1 VPNRGRSLL
10 PVLLI
15 VVASIQE
22 AAAETVRLVDDEG
35 TVHYT
40 NAPND
45 PRYRRLSG
53 ASDDSSLP
61 APPVVARPPAGIPV
75 GSPVARFTAEIREA
89 ARRYGVPER
98 LVEAVIRAESG
109 FKATAVSRKGARGL
123 MQLMP
128 DTAALLGVR
137 DSFDPRENIDGG
149 VRHLKGLMERYANDL
164 RLALAAYNAGEG
176 AVNRHGDV
184 PPYPETQQYVMK
196 ILREY
201 GDATVSV
208 PVIDVPLSAFY
219 RYEDS
224 ADTVTYTN
232 IPRPRSVSERSVR

>member
-1 VPNRGRSLL
+1 
-10 PVLLI
+10 
-15 VVASIQE
+15 
-22 AAAETVRLVDDEG
+22 VDEEG

-53 ASDDSSLP
+53 ALESP
-61 APPVVARPPAGIPV
+61 APGPPAAGPAPAGGLSV
-75 GSPVARFTAEIREA
+75 VQFAVEIGEA

-109 FKATAVSRKGARGL
+109 FKPTAVSRKGARGL

-149 VRHLKGLMERYANDL
+149 VRHLKGLIDRYANNL
-164 RLALAAYNAGEG
+164 RLALAAYNAGEN
-176 AVNRHGDV
+176 AVDRHGDV
-184 PPYPETQQYVMK
+184 PPFRETQQYVTR

-201 GDATVSV
+201 GDATAAV
-208 PVIDVPLSAFY
+208 PVADVPLSAFY
-219 RYEDS
+219 RYDDAE
-224 ADTVTYTN
+224 DTVTYTN
-232 IPRPRSVSERSVR
+232 IPRR

>member
-1 VPNRGRSLL
+1 M
-10 PVLLI
+10 I
-15 VVASIQE
+15 VAPLAPIPG
-22 AAAETVRLVDDEG
+22 AGAETARFVDEDG

-53 ASDDSSLP
+53 ALETP
-61 APPVVARPPAGIPV
+61 APVPPAAAPAV
-75 GSPVARFTAEIREA
+75 GPPVANFAAEISEA
-89 ARRYGVPER
+89 AQRYGVPER

-109 FKATAVSRKGARGL
+109 FKPTAVSRKGARGL

-128 DTAALLGVR
+128 GTAAQLGVR

-149 VRHLKGLMERYANDL
+149 VRHLKGLIDRYANNL

-176 AVNRHGDV
+176 AVDRHRDV
-184 PPYPETQQYVMK
+184 PPYPETQQYVTR

-201 GDATVSV
+201 GDATMAV

-219 RYEDS
+219 RYEDGE
-224 ADTVTYTN
+224 DTVTYTN
-232 IPRPRSVSERSVR
+232 IPRR